1 ERLPDADADDFRA
14 VTLPAAR
21 ALLLPAELART
32 HLERLAKMR
41 AGHAALPGTETRR
54 AVRRV
59 DAPDLE
65 PVDAEL
71 ARGLVDQRLDGRR
84 DLVLARAALRTA
96 RRRVR
101 QHRHAAE
108 AHRGRRIDERYRV
121 CRRLPVV
128 EAGVRAVLLDDEQI
142 RGRQPAVLREAE

>member
-1 ERLPDADADDFRA
+1 IGAEIADAGMDMQLAVRLQHDETVEAARARRMERLPDADADDFRA

-108 AHRGRRIDERYRV
+108 AHRGRRIDE
-121 CRRLPVV
+121 
-128 EAGVRAVLLDDEQI
+128 
-142 RGRQPAVLREAE
+142 